1 LRPDNVKCAAN
12 CSGEPAIGCRAAT
25 ESGPVDSASAC
36 ADWRDRSGRGVA
48 YPLQTVAVA
57 IYGRFRNGRKH
68 DMTKAKILV
77 VEDEP
82 GYAEFLNHY
91 FKERGQDCHTVSN
104 GDSAL
109 QALEAT
115 DFDAVLL
122 DLRLPDR
129 DGVEVLR
136 QVKAS
141 HKDLPVIMMTAYG
154 YVQTAVQAM
163 KSGAFD
169 YIAKEELSPDL
180 LDLTMTAALEQRQ
193 LRMEN
198 ARLRREV
205 AAQHSFDNLVGKS
218 APMHEIFQRIQRIA
232 PFNSTVLI
240 TGESGT
246 GKEVVAR
253 LIHLHSRARNMP
265 FVTVNCGAIPETLLE
280 SELFGHAKGAFTG
293 AVRTKRGL
301 FEEAS
306 GGTLLLDEIGELPL
320 SLQVKLLRVL
330 QEGKLRKLGDVQET
344 AVDVRV
350 IAATSRNL
358 GQAVK
363 DGLFRE
369 DLFYRLNII
378 PLVMPP
384 LRERSEDIPLLVHH
398 FLRKLSPAGE
408 PFDVTPEAMQAL
420 VNYSWPGN
428 VRELQNIVERA
439 VVLSDGNRIAPDS
452 LPAEL
457 HLNDHEFQVQ
467 IPDEQLSIKQTL
479 ATLVPRVEQEL
490 IQRALKKTN
499 NNRTR
504 AARLL
509 EISHRSLLYKL
520 KEYNCA

>member
-1 LRPDNVKCAAN
+1 
-12 CSGEPAIGCRAAT
+12 
-25 ESGPVDSASAC
+25 
-36 ADWRDRSGRGVA
+36 
-48 YPLQTVAVA
+48 
-57 IYGRFRNGRKH
+57 
-68 DMTKAKILV
+68 MTKAKILV

-82 GYAEFLNHY
+82 GYAEFLSHY
-91 FKERGQDCHTVSN
+91 FEEREQICHTVSD
-104 GDSAL
+104 GGSAL
-109 QALEAT
+109 RALESAEY
-115 DFDAVLL
+115 DAVLL

-129 DGVEVLR
+129 DGVEILR
-136 QVKAS
+136 QIKGL
-141 HKDLPVIMMTAYG
+141 HKELPVVMMTAYG
-154 YVQTAVQAM
+154 FVQTAVQAM
-163 KSGAFD
+163 KAGAFD

-180 LDLTMTAALEQRQ
+180 LDLTMTAALEQRE
-193 LRMEN
+193 LKLEN

-205 AAQHSFDNLVGKS
+205 AAQYSFDNLVGKS
-218 APMHEIFQRIQRIA
+218 GPMRDVFQRIQRIA

-253 LIHLHSRARNMP
+253 LIHLHSKARNMP

-293 AVRTKRGL
+293 ALKMKKGL

-306 GGTLLLDEIGELPL
+306 GGTLLLDEIGEMPL

-344 AVDVRV
+344 TVEVRV

-358 GQAVK
+358 TQAVK
-363 DGLFRE
+363 DGTFRE

-378 PLVMPP
+378 PIVMPP
-384 LRERSEDIPLLVHH
+384 LRDRSEDVPLLVHH

-408 PFDVTPEAMQAL
+408 LYDVTPEATQAL
-420 VNYSWPGN
+420 TNYSWPGN
-428 VRELQNIVERA
+428 VRELQNIIERA
-439 VVLSDGNRIAPDS
+439 VVLSDGNRITLDS
-452 LPAEL
+452 LPVEL
-457 HLNDHEFQVQ
+457 RINDHEFQVQ

-479 ATLVPRVEQEL
+479 AELVPRVEQEL
-490 IQRALKKTN
+490 IQRALRKTN